1 MAEVEFL
8 GLDDFMTVPDIETEE
23 VEDQEDKEEIEDST
37 EEVEDKEDTSEDD
50 NPGGVASED
59 QETEEEDLNE
69 ETTSSPNVYTS
80 LANALKQE
88 SVFPDLDLSNKELKS
103 WDDFKDIFKEYV
115 EKEVESKLDETNKF
129 LKKAIENGADT
140 KELVQ
145 YKNTLNYLE
154 SLTEEQ
160 LKEEGE
166 AGETL
171 RMNIIY
177 QDYINRGFSP
187 EKAEVKVKKIFD
199 RGDDLD
205 EVFDA
210 LESNKDFYNEKIEKI
225 NTEAEERTKK
235 LKKQQEEFYND
246 LYDSIS
252 KDREPIKGIKI
263 TEETSK
269 KILDTLKKPVEKDEA
284 GRSLNAIQKYAKDNP
299 KDFQKVVGTLFV
311 LTDGFKSFD
320 RIMKVTKKVAK
331 QKAVNDL
338 EKVLTSQHIGLSDN
352 PLQFGSS
359 SIGKF
364 GKDYEIILN
373 DEEY

>member
-129 LKKAIENGADT
+129 LKKAIENGVDT

-187 EKAEVKVKKIFD
+187 EKAEAKVKKIFD

>member
-37 EEVEDKEDTSEDD
+37 KEVEETEDTSEDD

-145 YKNTLNYLE
+145 YKNTLNY
-154 SLTEEQ
+154 
-160 LKEEGE
+160 
-166 AGETL
+166 
-171 RMNIIY
+171 
-177 QDYINRGFSP
+177 
-187 EKAEVKVKKIFD
+187 
-199 RGDDLD
+199 
-205 EVFDA
+205 
-210 LESNKDFYNEKIEKI
+210 
-225 NTEAEERTKK
+225 
-235 LKKQQEEFYND
+235 
-246 LYDSIS
+246 
-252 KDREPIKGIKI
+252 
-263 TEETSK
+263 
-269 KILDTLKKPVEKDEA
+269 
-284 GRSLNAIQKYAKDNP
+284 
-299 KDFQKVVGTLFV
+299 
-311 LTDGFKSFD
+311 
-320 RIMKVTKKVAK
+320 
-331 QKAVNDL
+331 
-338 EKVLTSQHIGLSDN
+338 
-352 PLQFGSS
+352 
-359 SIGKF
+359 
-364 GKDYEIILN
+364 
-373 DEEY
+373 

>member
-177 QDYINRGFSP
+177 QDYINRGFSS
-187 EKAEVKVKKIFD
+187 EKAEAKVKKIFD

-225 NTEAEERTKK
+225 NTEAEERTRK

-352 PLQFGSS
+352 PLQFGDS